1 MTCRMIIPLLC
12 LLAAACDQNM
22 VTQQKAMPT
31 EASRLFP
38 DGKVD
43 QAPPPGTVARD
54 EPARRNALAA
64 RPPLTRALM
73 ERGRDRYAIYCRP
86 CHSPAG
92 DGDGIIPRHGFPH
105 PPSYLEDR
113 LRRAP
118 AAYFVQVMSRGHG
131 VMYAY
136 ADRVAPE
143 DRWAIAAWIRVLQEA
158 QPP

>member
-1 MTCRMIIPLLC
+1 MRGAAVALMVALC
-12 LLAAACDQNM
+12 ACDQNM
-22 VTQQKAMPT
+22 VVQQKAMPT
-31 EASRLFP
+31 ETSRLFP
-38 DGKVD
+38 DGKAD
-43 QAPPPGTVARD
+43 QAPPAGTIARD
-54 EPARRNALAA
+54 QPARLEALST

-73 ERGRDRYAIYCRP
+73 ERGRDRYRIYCEP

-105 PPSYLEDR
+105 PPSYLDAR

-118 AAYFVQVMSRGHG
+118 AAYFVQVITNGHG

-143 DRWAIAAWIRVLQEA
+143 DRWAIAAWIRVLQQA
-158 QPP
+158 QGP

>member
-1 MTCRMIIPLLC
+1 MRRASLFM
-12 LLAAACDQNM
+12 LAALAACDQNM
-22 VTQQKAMPT
+22 VVQQKSMPT
-31 EASRLFP
+31 EASALFP

-54 EPARRNALAA
+54 QPARDAILAN
-64 RPPLTRALM
+64 RPPLTRALL
-73 ERGRDRYAIYCRP
+73 ERGRERYAIYCQP

-118 AAYFVQVMSRGHG
+118 ASHFVQVMTNGHG
-131 VMYAY
+131 IMFAY
-136 ADRVAPE
+136 GDRVPVE
-143 DRWAIAAWIRVLQEA
+143 DRWAIAAWIRALQEA
-158 QPP
+158 QAP